1 VKIITKNANKMKKC
15 IICNEII
22 CKYDMDFNS
31 CGGLKIK
38 DKEVCLDCAK
48 EIAIVIIQ
56 RT

>member
-1 VKIITKNANKMKKC
+1 MKKC
-15 IICNEII
+15 IICNETI
-22 CKYDMDFNS
+22 CKYDMDFYA